1 MKTILFQGDSI
12 TDAGHPGNGDVIL
25 GHGYALMT
33 AGKIGCDYP
42 GQFRMINRGVSG
54 NRVTDLYARLKV
66 DILNLQPD
74 YMSILIGINDGHR
87 DFYENDGTSP
97 EKFEKVYDLLL
108 TEVKDALPNIRL
120 ILLEPF
126 VLNGPFTTEHYEA
139 LAVDIRRRG
148 EIVKKL
154 AQKHGCHFIALQ
166 DKIAALA
173 SQSAEN
179 TVLMDGI
186 HPTCI
191 GHELISRELYDVYRT
206 IL

>member
-1 MKTILFQGDSI
+1 MSRYIVIKASSQICTCGTAKTCKICTVDPKNDSLI
-12 TDAGHPGNGDVIL
+12 E
-25 GHGYALMT
+25 
-33 AGKIGCDYP
+33 
-42 GQFRMINRGVSG
+42 
-54 NRVTDLYARLKV
+54 RV
-66 DILNLQPD
+66 
-74 YMSILIGINDGHR
+74 
-87 DFYENDGTSP
+87 
-97 EKFEKVYDLLL
+97 
-108 TEVKDALPNIRL
+108 LPNIRL